1 MPNPKLKLMPNPR
14 PMPPL
19 MPTMATTATPH
30 TTVDTTVVDTIVDTL
45 AVITVMVD
53 TTPTLT
59 DTATDISARGPLM
72 PNPRPMPPPMPG
84 MATTD
89 TVDTPT
95 VMVDTTVVDTTGVKL
110 VNSTPNHFFHP
121 KPSLLSFRKR
131 RKIKIITIIPFYHHQ
146 KVSFFF
152 KLDVM
157 PKAMGSVQKPIQS
170 YAKSISV
177 PTTVVMLN

>member
-30 TTVDTTVVDTIVDTL
+30 TTVDTL

-53 TTPTLT
+53 TTDTPTLT

-72 PNPRPMPPPMPG
+72 PNPKLMLMPAPMPG
-84 MATTD
+84 MATTDMATADTTD

-95 VMVDTTVVDTTGVKL
+95 VMVDTMVDTGVKL

-121 KPSLLSFRKR
+121 KP
-131 RKIKIITIIPFYHHQ
+131 
-146 KVSFFF
+146 
-152 KLDVM
+152 
-157 PKAMGSVQKPIQS
+157 
-170 YAKSISV
+170 
-177 PTTVVMLN
+177 